1 MMKEKNKNSVNNFLK
16 IFKLVFK
23 NEKIYFIAS
32 IFLCGLVGLL
42 TSMNVLIKQ
51 RFFEKIESL
60 LLGNNL
66 RSVIATGIFWG
77 LYMLMT
83 LLIQGASDLMMDDL
97 GIRGG
102 RVLGDLINRKSSKID
117 PLYYEDV
124 GMLNMIHK
132 AYQGVEQSS
141 AIIRIGITLIS
152 YYIPYFCFFAIY
164 TYRIHPALSLILV
177 LVLLPTLVVQRF
189 RSRNYMLLE
198 NQVAPLRRK
207 MDYFRDCISDR
218 EYARETHLLGTT
230 KYFKKLYNDFSD
242 LFKTLAW
249 KAERKNSLI
258 ELALRAVGL
267 VAYVIIL
274 LLMFTF
280 TKEGIL
286 SVAAFAAILTSI
298 DQLFSFMDYVGN
310 NIGDISSMTPFAIN
324 VINFLCLPEK
334 GGEKVKIDN
343 TSIVFDK
350 VSFCYPCSRT
360 FALKQVSFSIK
371 EGETVAIVGENG
383 AGKSTIAKLILG
395 IFVPTTGNVYIGNHS
410 TRDFSGES
418 VYEKSSAVFQN
429 FQRYKMTLKQN
440 VAISDLTMENS
451 QTQISESLRCMDI
464 KVDDYTVYPDGLD
477 SLLSKEFGG
486 TDLSGGQW
494 QRIAI
499 ARGMYRRHKIIV
511 LDEPTAA
518 IDPLEESKIYKQ
530 FAEISKGKTSIIIT
544 HRIGSAR
551 IADKIIVMDKGTI
564 VGYGNHEELI
574 KENKLYRT
582 MFNSQAQWYQ

>member
-1 MMKEKNKNSVNNFLK
+1 M
-16 IFKLVFK
+16 
-23 NEKIYFIAS
+23 
-32 IFLCGLVGLL
+32 
-42 TSMNVLIKQ
+42 
-51 RFFEKIESL
+51 
-60 LLGNNL
+60 
-66 RSVIATGIFWG
+66 
-77 LYMLMT
+77 
-83 LLIQGASDLMMDDL
+83 
-97 GIRGG
+97 
-102 RVLGDLINRKSSKID
+102 
-117 PLYYEDV
+117 
-124 GMLNMIHK
+124 
-132 AYQGVEQSS
+132 
-141 AIIRIGITLIS
+141 
-152 YYIPYFCFFAIY
+152 
-164 TYRIHPALSLILV
+164 
-177 LVLLPTLVVQRF
+177 
-189 RSRNYMLLE
+189 
-198 NQVAPLRRK
+198 
-207 MDYFRDCISDR
+207 
-218 EYARETHLLGTT
+218 
-230 KYFKKLYNDFSD
+230 
-242 LFKTLAW
+242 
-249 KAERKNSLI
+249 
-258 ELALRAVGL
+258 
-267 VAYVIIL
+267 
-274 LLMFTF
+274 
-280 TKEGIL
+280 
-286 SVAAFAAILTSI
+286 
-298 DQLFSFMDYVGN
+298 
-310 NIGDISSMTPFAIN
+310 
-324 VINFLCLPEK
+324 
-334 GGEKVKIDN
+334 
-343 TSIVFDK
+343 
-350 VSFCYPCSRT
+350 
-360 FALKQVSFSIK
+360 
-371 EGETVAIVGENG
+371 AIVGENG